1 MIMLV
6 PKLLLVSS
14 TNSSADLTEAQRYEQ
29 LEELQYKLDKLKRKM
44 IGTINFIGELY
55 NLQ

>member
-1 MIMLV
+1 MLV